1 MSKTLKSYKNENTW
15 IKIIDTDNF
24 DYREYKKF
32 YNFAGYQ
39 FLPELYDVEKIDSG
53 LKLVMEFIG
62 GKKPSIKYIDYIIR
76 FISYKIIPSF
86 IEWSLINNYK
96 DVIYYPCDNKIDN
109 MIITSEKKLYLIDID
124 SICKTDFVFF
134 DDILNIIYK
143 KNKRTSYWENK
154 KTLDIT

>member
-24 DYREYKKF
+24 DYQEYKKF

-96 DVIYYPCDNKIDN
+96 EFIYYPCDNKIDN

-124 SICKTDFVFF
+124 GLGKTDFVFF
-134 DDILNIIYK
+134 DDLLNVIYK
-143 KNKRTSYWENK
+143 ENK

>member
-1 MSKTLKSYKNENTW
+1 MIKTLKSYKNENTW

-24 DYREYKKF
+24 DYQEYKKF

-39 FLPELYDVEKIDSG
+39 FLPELYDVEKLDNG
-53 LKLVMEFIG
+53 LKIVMEFIG
-62 GKKPSIKYIDYIIR
+62 GKKPNIKNIDYIIR

-124 SICKTDFVFF
+124 SFCKTDFNFF
-134 DDILNIIYK
+134 DDILNIIYEK
-143 KNKRTSYWENK
+143 DK
-154 KTLDIT
+154 KTLDFPA

>member
-24 DYREYKKF
+24 DYQEYKKF

-39 FLPELYDVEKIDSG
+39 FLPELYDVIHYDSG